1 MIFLQP
7 VLLATISALLTSN
20 VALGQGFGRRL
31 GLSEFATNDLL
42 RHARA
47 STSSDETEYPSIE
60 SRQLPYQQQ
69 AQSRPRA
76 LRPVLRQPLS
86 KGRPISNR
94 NRLNRV
100 GASEEEASNL
110 VQQGW
115 GQEERKNKRVGI
127 HGSFGSFVQRR
138 QRNHNVRNTKRFGP
152 NNGFKWPNDFGN
164 FNVNTKGAK
173 TNRRFGLDD
182 TLGYFSSALRLLS
195 YLVRILLESSRPR
208 WRQQH

>member
-1 MIFLQP
+1 M
-7 VLLATISALLTSN
+7 ATISALLTSD
-20 VALGQGFGRRL
+20 VALAQGFGRRL

-47 STSSDETEYPSIE
+47 STSSDEAEYPSIE

-69 AQSRPRA
+69 AQPRQRA
-76 LRPVLRQPLS
+76 LRPILRQPLS

-94 NRLNRV
+94 NRLNRF

-127 HGSFGSFVQRR
+127 HANFGSFIQRR
-138 QRNHNVRNTKRFGP
+138 QGNHNVPNTKRFGP
-152 NNGFKWPNDFGN
+152 NDGFKWPNNFGN
-164 FNVNTKGAK
+164 FNVKTKGHNTK
-173 TNRRFGLDD
+173 RRFGLDE
-182 TLGYFSSALRLLS
+182 TLGYFSSVLRLLS
-195 YLVRILLESSRPR
+195 YLVRILLENSRL
-208 WRQQH
+208 